1 MIRETIWRNKNL
13 KRVYENLIYE
23 IYYNEKT
30 KTLIICD
37 AITVDHFI
45 KLKKMLK
52 NSVYD
57 IKNIIV
63 Q

>member
-1 MIRETIWRNKNL
+1 MKTTIWNNKDI

-23 IYYNEKT
+23 IYYNHKT

-52 NSVYD
+52 NSVYE